1 MIDCTHKMVACVI
14 HGVQMTTVNWCS
26 VHGDGDSNCQM
37 MLSLQKYNLMHLY
50 IWVFPPTSILP
61 VTIHSDD
68 KIESE
73 SVQAE
78 HM

>member
-1 MIDCTHKMVACVI
+1 MIEYTHKMVACVI
-14 HGVQMTTVNWCS
+14 HGAQMTTVNWCS
-26 VHGDGDSNCQM
+26 VHGDGGNNCQM
-37 MLSLQKYNLMHLY
+37 MLSLQKYNLMYMGIL
-50 IWVFPPTSILP
+50 PTRNLP